1 MYMKKTNKKKKQ
13 NLKSLSVMLKY
24 LKPYR
29 FKVIVLTLIIFISE
43 LCFVATGYLNGK
55 SVEELTLGNIKL
67 AVLFMLAYGAIE
79 MFGSLIWNFSSNAL
93 SRMQTTAAHKMT
105 EDVYLKIMYLP
116 AKAFEKIK
124 SGKLINI
131 ITSDTEQIVGSVQQL
146 ISIIARVINTVIV
159 FIYILIEAPIICLEI
174 VFFLV
179 VYYFINKYF
188 KKKLK
193 KIREDT
199 KKDYDNLSSISNE
212 SIHGVREIKTLGII
226 KNVFA
231 DVKDI
236 VKKLDKHN
244 KTEYNT
250 ETLYDAA
257 STILCVSLEIGS
269 FITAI
274 ILVGMGQTSVA
285 FMVAMTWYIYRFTN
299 LVYNIT
305 SFTKTLERL
314 SVSMDRIAEILDN
327 KLYKDV
333 EFGVSEVNGNG
344 VVEFKGVTFKYPN
357 ESRLVLD
364 NINIKFENNKKIAI
378 VGASGE
384 GKSTIFNLITRLFD
398 PTKGTITI
406 DGVNIK
412 KLTEKSLRQN
422 VSIIRQEPFIFNRT
436 IKENFELI
444 DPKVNLESIRKYCK
458 LASIDDYIMSLP
470 KQYNTLLGEGGVN
483 LSGGQKQR
491 LAIARTLLKRSKIIL
506 FDEAT
511 SALDNESQEI
521 VKDTIDNLVEDHTII
536 IVAHRLTTIV
546 NADVIYVIDK
556 GKVIAEGTHEEL
568 LKNCKEYQ
576 KLYKKENS
584 ITK

>member
-1 MYMKKTNKKKKQ
+1 
-13 NLKSLSVMLKY
+13 
-24 LKPYR
+24 
-29 FKVIVLTLIIFISE
+29 
-43 LCFVATGYLNGK
+43 
-55 SVEELTLGNIKL
+55 
-67 AVLFMLAYGAIE
+67 
-79 MFGSLIWNFSSNAL
+79 
-93 SRMQTTAAHKMT
+93 
-105 EDVYLKIMYLP
+105 
-116 AKAFEKIK
+116 
-124 SGKLINI
+124 
-131 ITSDTEQIVGSVQQL
+131 
-146 ISIIARVINTVIV
+146 
-159 FIYILIEAPIICLEI
+159 
-174 VFFLV
+174 
-179 VYYFINKYF
+179 
-188 KKKLK
+188 
-193 KIREDT
+193 
-199 KKDYDNLSSISNE
+199 
-212 SIHGVREIKTLGII
+212 
-226 KNVFA
+226 
-231 DVKDI
+231 
-236 VKKLDKHN
+236 
-244 KTEYNT
+244 
-250 ETLYDAA
+250 
-257 STILCVSLEIGS
+257 
-269 FITAI
+269 
-274 ILVGMGQTSVA
+274 MGQTSVA

-314 SVSMDRIAEILDN
+314 SVSMDRIAEILNN

-357 ESRLVLD
+357 ENRLVLD
-364 NINIKFENNKKIAI
+364 NVNIKFENNKKIAI

-406 DGVNIK
+406 DGVNIQ

-444 DPKVNLESIRKYCK
+444 DPKASLESIRKYCK

-491 LAIARTLLKRSKIIL
+491 LAIARTLLKKSKIIL

-521 VKDTIDNLVEDHTII
+521 VKDTIDNLVDDHTII

-546 NADVIYVIDK
+546 NADVIYVIEK
-556 GKVIAEGTHEEL
+556 GKVIAEGTHDEL
-568 LKNCKEYQ
+568 LKSCKEYQ

>member
-1 MYMKKTNKKKKQ
+1 MRKNKKKK
-13 NLKSLSVMLKY
+13 NLKNLSVMLKY
-24 LKPYR
+24 LKPY
-29 FKVIVLTLIIFISE
+29 KYKIIFLTFIMFLSE
-43 LCFVATGYLNGK
+43 VAYVGTGYLNGK
-55 SVEELTLGNIKL
+55 SVEELTVGNVTL
-67 AVLFMLAYGAIE
+67 AILFMLGYGAIE
-79 MFGSLIWNFSSNAL
+79 LFGNIAYNLTSNGL
-93 SRMQTTAAHKMT
+93 SRIQTTAAHKMT

-116 AKAFEKIK
+116 AKAFEKLK
-124 SGKLINI
+124 SGRLINT
-131 ITSDTEQIVGSVQQL
+131 ITSDTEQIIGSVQQL
-146 ISIIARVINTVIV
+146 ISIIARVLNTIVV

-174 VFFLV
+174 IVFLGI
-179 VYYFINKYF
+179 YYFVNKYY

-199 KKDYDNLSSISNE
+199 KKDYDNLSSLSNE
-212 SIHGVREIKTLGII
+212 SIRGVREIKTLGII
-226 KNVFA
+226 KNVFN
-231 DVKDI
+231 DVKYL
-236 VKKLDKHN
+236 VHKLDKHS
-244 KTEYNT
+244 KYEYT
-250 ETLYDAA
+250 VETHYDIA
-257 STILCVSLEIGS
+257 SSLLCIALEIGA

-274 ILVGMGQTSVA
+274 ILVGMGNTSIA
-285 FMVAMTWYIYRFTN
+285 FLVAMTWYIYRFTN
-299 LVYNIT
+299 LIYNVT

-314 SVSMDRIAEILDN
+314 SVSMDRIAEILNN

-333 EFGVSEVNGNG
+333 EFGVNEVNGDG
-344 VVEFKGVTFKYPN
+344 IVEFKGVSFKYPN
-357 ESRLVLD
+357 ESRLVLN

-398 PTKGTITI
+398 PYKGTITI

-436 IKENFELI
+436 ILENFELI
-444 DPKVNLESIRKYCK
+444 DPKVSLESVRKYCK
-458 LASIDDYIMSLP
+458 LASIDEYIMSLP

-521 VKDTIDNLVEDHTII
+521 VKDTIDNLVQDHTII

-546 NADVIYVIDK
+546 NSDVIYMIDK
-556 GKVIAEGTHEEL
+556 GKVIANGTHEEL
-568 LKNCKEYQ
+568 LKSCKEYQ

>member
-1 MYMKKTNKKKKQ
+1 MKKANKKKK
-13 NLKSLSVMLKY
+13 NLKNLSIMLKY

-29 FKVIVLTLIIFISE
+29 FKVIVLTLIIFVSE
-43 LCFVATGYLNGK
+43 LCFVATGWFNGK
-55 SVEELTLGNIKL
+55 SVEELTLGNVKL
-67 AVLFMLAYGAIE
+67 AIIFMLCYGAIE

-93 SRMQTTAAHKMT
+93 SRMQTSAAHKMT

-116 AKAFEKIK
+116 AKAFEKLK

-146 ISIIARVINTVIV
+146 ISIIARFINTIVV

-174 VFFLV
+174 LVFLV
-179 VYYFINKYF
+179 LYFFVNKYF

-226 KNVFA
+226 KNVFM
-231 DVKDI
+231 DVKHI

-244 KTEYNT
+244 KIEYTTEA
-250 ETLYDAA
+250 LYDAA
-257 STILCVSLEIGS
+257 STLLCVGLEIGS
-269 FITAI
+269 FMTAI
-274 ILVGMGQTSVA
+274 ILVGMGYTSIA

-314 SVSMDRIAEILDN
+314 SVSMDRIASILNN
-327 KLYKDV
+327 KLYRDV
-333 EFGVSEVNGNG
+333 EFGVSEVNGDG
-344 VVEFKGVTFKYPN
+344 IVEFKGVSFKYPN

-398 PTKGTITI
+398 PYKGTITI

-412 KLTEKSLRQN
+412 KLTERNLRDN
-422 VSIIRQEPFIFNRT
+422 VSIIRQDPFIFNRT

-444 DPKVNLESIRKYCK
+444 DPKVSLESIRKYCK
-458 LASIDDYIMSLP
+458 LSSIDDYIMSLP
-470 KQYNTLLGEGGVN
+470 KQYDTLLGEGGVN

-521 VKDTIDNLVEDHTII
+521 VKDTIDNLVENHTII

-546 NADVIYVIDK
+546 NSDVIYVIDK
-556 GKVIAEGTHEEL
+556 GRVIAQGTHEEL
-568 LKNCKEYQ
+568 LKSCKEYQ

>member
-1 MYMKKTNKKKKQ
+1 MYMKKTNKKKKK

-55 SVEELTLGNIKL
+55 SVEELTLGNIKY

-179 VYYFINKYF
+179 IYYFINKYF

-269 FITAI
+269 FVTAI
-274 ILVGMGQTSVA
+274 ILVGMGKTSVA

-314 SVSMDRIAEILDN
+314 SVSMDRIAEILNN

-357 ESRLVLD
+357 ENRLVLD

-546 NADVIYVIDK
+546 NSDVIYVIDK
-556 GKVIAEGTHEEL
+556 GKVIAQGTHDEL

>member
-1 MYMKKTNKKKKQ
+1 MKKKKKMNIK
-13 NLKSLSVMLKY
+13 NLSIMLKY

-29 FKVIVLTLIIFISE
+29 YKVIFLTFIVFLSE
-43 LCFVATGYLNGK
+43 LCFVATGYFNGL
-55 SVEELTLGNIKL
+55 SIEELTLGNVKL
-67 AVLFMLAYGAIE
+67 AILFMLAYGAIE
-79 MFGSLIWNFSSNAL
+79 LFGSLIWNLASNSL
-93 SRMQTTAAHKMT
+93 SRLQTTAAHKMT

-131 ITSDTEQIVGSVQQL
+131 ITSDTEQIVGSIQQL
-146 ISIIARVINTVIV
+146 ISIIARVINTIIV

-174 VFFLV
+174 VGFLII
-179 VYYFINKYF
+179 YYFINKHF

-193 KIREDT
+193 KIREDN

-212 SIHGVREIKTLGII
+212 SIRGIREIKTLGII
-226 KNVFA
+226 KNIFT
-231 DVKDI
+231 DVKSI

-244 KTEYNT
+244 KMEYNT
-250 ETLYDAA
+250 ETLYDSA
-257 STILCVSLEIGS
+257 STILCVSLEIGA

-274 ILVGMGQTSVA
+274 ILVGMGKTSIA
-285 FMVAMTWYIYRFTN
+285 FMIAMTWYIYRFTN
-299 LVYNIT
+299 LIYNVT
-305 SFTKTLERL
+305 SFTKTLEKL
-314 SVSMDRIAEILDN
+314 TVSMDRISEVLNN

-333 EFGVSEVNGNG
+333 EFGVSEVNGDG
-344 VVEFKGVTFKYPN
+344 IVEFKGVTFKYPN
-357 ESRLVLD
+357 ENRLVLD
-364 NINIKFENNKKIAI
+364 NINIKFENNKKIAL

-422 VSIIRQEPFIFNRT
+422 VSIIRQEPFIFNRS

-444 DPKVNLESIRKYCK
+444 DPKVSLESIRKYCK

-491 LAIARTLLKRSKIIL
+491 IAIARTLLKKSKIIL

-521 VKDTIDNLVEDHTII
+521 VKDTIDNLVENHTII

-546 NADVIYVIDK
+546 NSDVIYVIDK
-556 GKVIAEGTHEEL
+556 GKVIASGTHDEL
-568 LKNCKEYQ
+568 LKKCKEYQ